1 MIHTLGK
8 TLDISLK
15 QINNSEFEFTLK
27 AENSLL
33 KPFYEKALT
42 EVQKNANIKGFR
54 KGKVPRQMVEK
65 IYKPQIQ
72 ADAEVDFVNDKFNE
86 YTKENNVAVLS
97 QPKLSDI
104 IRTEEGFISYSIT
117 FESIGD
123 FMLPDYKDFNIYE
136 PVHAVSEEEI
146 ENEIFKLIR
155 ANGTFEDAEQILDYD
170 YVVGIKLSDKEH
182 KDDSHV
188 PEEQETNIYLNDEKV
203 EKELKELLLNA
214 KVGDILDFESA
225 HGDHNHQYKISVL
238 DIQKLIPAEFNN
250 ELVERLTNGKF
261 VTTEDLRENIGYDI
275 QEQWDNESRMLM
287 EEQIIEDLVS
297 RVDMILPESMVEK
310 TGADLFNYDYQ
321 KSKLSYDSLN
331 NEMKTA
337 INAMYAPKA
346 ESFIKWNRLKDKLV
360 DKETILIEDFDIQ
373 KFVDEE
379 VERTKGEEEKVRA
392 ELYNNADFIYNLK
405 SKKLMDLLLD
415 FATTNEISFDEYQKV
430 KQNKLNPDNQN
441 DSQNGSGEQISFVD
455 MGDKLPEDL
464 NK

>member
-1 MIHTLGK
+1 MGK

-27 AENSLL
+27 AENSFL
-33 KPFYEKALT
+33 KPFYEKALI

-72 ADAEVDFVNDKFNE
+72 ADSEVDFVNDKFNE

-97 QPKLSDI
+97 QPKLNDI
-104 IRTEEGFISYSIT
+104 NRTEQGYISYTIT

-123 FMLPDYKDFNIYE
+123 FLLPDYKDFNIYE
-136 PVHAVSEEEI
+136 PVHAVTEEEI
-146 ENEIFKLIR
+146 ENEIYKLVR

-170 YVVGIKLSDKEH
+170 YVVGVKLKDKH
-182 KDDSHV
+182 HTSDSHV
-188 PEEQETNIYLNDEKV
+188 PEEQETNIYLNDDKV

-214 KVGDILDFESA
+214 KVGDNLDFESV
-225 HGDHNHQYKISVL
+225 HGDHTHQYIVIVT

-261 VTTEDLRENIGYDI
+261 LTTEDLRENIGYDI

-287 EEQIIEDLVS
+287 EEQIVEDLVS
-297 RVDMILPESMVEK
+297 KVEMTLPDSLIER

-321 KSKLSYDSLN
+321 KSKLNYDSLN

-360 DKETILIEDFDIQ
+360 EKETIIIEDFDIQ
-373 KFVDEE
+373 KYVDEE
-379 VERTKGEEEKVRA
+379 VERTKGDEEKVRA

-415 FATTNEISFDEYQKV
+415 FATTNEISFDEYQAI
-430 KQNKLNPDNQN
+430 KQNKLNPSNIIEN
-441 DSQNGSGEQISFVD
+441 NEQINLVD
-455 MGDKLPEDL
+455 MGDEIVEDL
-464 NK
+464 NTK

>member
-1 MIHTLGK
+1 M
-8 TLDISLK
+8 DISLK

-27 AENSLL
+27 AEISLL
-33 KPFYEKALT
+33 KPFYEKALL

-86 YTKENNVAVLS
+86 YTKENSIAVLS
-97 QPKLSDI
+97 QPKLNDI
-104 IRTEEGFISYSIT
+104 NRAEDGFISYNIT

-123 FMLPDYKDFNIYE
+123 FILPDYKDFNIYE
-136 PVHAVSEEEI
+136 PVHAVSDEEI
-146 ENEIFKLIR
+146 ENEIYKLVR
-155 ANGTFEDAEQILDYD
+155 ANGTFEDADQILDYD
-170 YVVGIKLSDKEH
+170 YVVGIKLSDTEH
-182 KDDSHV
+182 TDDSHV

-214 KVGDILDFESA
+214 KVGDVLDFESA
-225 HGDHNHQYKISVL
+225 HGDHTHQYKITVL

-297 RVDMILPESMVEK
+297 RVEMTLPDSLVQR
-310 TGADLFNYDYQ
+310 TGADLFDYDYQ
-321 KSKLSYDSLN
+321 KSKLSYNSLN
-331 NEMKTA
+331 GEMKTA
-337 INAMYAPKA
+337 IDAMYAPKA

-360 DKETILIEDFDIQ
+360 EKESILIEDFDMQ
-373 KFVDEE
+373 KYVDEE
-379 VERTKGEEEKVRA
+379 VERTKGDEEKVRA

-415 FATTNEISFDEYQKV
+415 FATTNEISFDEYQVIKR
-430 KQNKLNPDNQN
+430 NKLAPDNQI
-441 DSQNGSGEQISFVD
+441 DQMNGGDQINLVD
-455 MGDKLPEDL
+455 IGEDL
-464 NK
+464 PDELTKD